1 MSSEIF
7 RALVVSKINEQNFI
21 REVKNR
27 SLDDLPDGEV
37 LLRVHYSS
45 LNYKDGLSSIGS
57 RGITNN
63 YPHTPG
69 IDASGI
75 VEESSDSRFKKGD
88 SVIVTGYDLGMNTS
102 GGFGQYIRVP
112 ADWVVHLP
120 DGLDLKESM
129 IYGTAG
135 FTAALSVYALQKYGI
150 NPAKGEI
157 VVTGSTGGV
166 GSVSV
171 ALLANLGFSVVAS
184 TGKIEEKLFLT
195 GLGAFEIIHREEL
208 NNDSKKALYKERWA
222 GAIDTV
228 GGITLAT
235 LLKSTKRGGA
245 VAATG
250 LVDSPE
256 LSMTVFPFILRG
268 VSLLG
273 IDSGETPI
281 SLRCEIWNLLA
292 DEWKLPQLNQLTI
305 DCTLDK
311 LNLEIEKILA
321 GEQRGRV
328 VVDMQ

>member
-1 MSSEIF
+1 MSDETF
-7 RALVVSKINEQNFI
+7 RALVVSKIDKKNFI
-21 REVKNR
+21 REIKNR
-27 SLDDLPDGEV
+27 TLDDLPDGDV
-37 LLRVHYSS
+37 LVRVHYSS
-45 LNYKDGLSSIGS
+45 LNYKDGLSSTGS

-75 VEESSDSRFKKGD
+75 VVESSDSRFKYGD
-88 SVIVTGYDLGMNTS
+88 SVIVTSYDLGMNTS

-112 ADWVVHLP
+112 GDWVVHLP
-120 DGLDLKESM
+120 EGLDLKESM

-135 FTAALSVYALQKYGI
+135 YTAALSVYALQKYGI

-157 VVTGSTGGV
+157 AVTGSTGGV

-171 ALLANLGFSVVAS
+171 ALLAYLGYRVIAS
-184 TGKIEEKLFLT
+184 TGKMKEKNFLT

-208 NNDSKKALYKERWA
+208 NIDSKKALYKERWA

-228 GGITLAT
+228 GGSTLT
-235 LLKSTKRGGA
+235 SLLKSTKRGGA

-250 LVDSPE
+250 LVASSE

-268 VSLLG
+268 VGLLG
-273 IDSGETPI
+273 IDSGETPF

-292 DEWKLPQLNQLTI
+292 DKWKITHLDNLII

-311 LNLEIEKILA
+311 LDPEIDKILA